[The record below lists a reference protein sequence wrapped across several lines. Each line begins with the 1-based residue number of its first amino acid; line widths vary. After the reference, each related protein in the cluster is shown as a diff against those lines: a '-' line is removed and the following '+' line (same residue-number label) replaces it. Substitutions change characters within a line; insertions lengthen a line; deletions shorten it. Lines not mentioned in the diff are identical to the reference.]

1 MSGPPPQREAQ
12 TDRSWEWLIGWR
24 WASLSY
30 VAPQSLWSKEIQN
43 TKITKLKFMGRRGG
57 DKASVPPLV
66 ILPRTADSRVGAPGS
81 SCFHRRSTT
90 RDIYEQGAHDP
101 QTERSPKQPNTGNK
115 KYSCRLTLLV
125 RLFEQIFDPSKWDCE
140 QIFDPGKQD
149 CEQPARRDAL
159 GQFRCTNKIFPA
171 KMVNAYF
178 HLMTTG
184 KRITKKHPTHLI
196 WQWEGVTNWD
206 SL

>member
-1 MSGPPPQREAQ
+1 MATKNLGEKTNVWPSPSKGGTNRPKLRM
-12 TDRSWEWLIGWR
+12 TDWMKVGKPFLRSSPI
-24 WASLSY
+24 
-30 VAPQSLWSKEIQN
+30 SLWSKEIQN

-66 ILPRTADSRVGAPGS
+66 ILPRTADSRVGALGS

-125 RLFEQIFDPSKWDCE
+125 RL
-140 QIFDPGKQD
+140 
-149 CEQPARRDAL
+149 
-159 GQFRCTNKIFPA
+159 
-171 KMVNAYF
+171 
-178 HLMTTG
+178 
-184 KRITKKHPTHLI
+184 
-196 WQWEGVTNWD
+196 
-206 SL
+206 